1 MMFILLFSVDFL
13 LQNLWWI
20 ILLGVVVLLGLIW
33 LISFLI
39 SKNPKKRK
47 GKLGDIDIFTYLGG
61 KDNVLSFTVHGSRL
75 IVKLKNK
82 NLLQRE
88 ELKALGVKG
97 FVEKEEDITIV
108 LSNELKERYKEYSLG
123 E

>member
-47 GKLGDIDIFTYLGG
+47 GKVGDIDIFTYLGG
-61 KDNVLSFTVHGSRL
+61 KDNVLSFTVHGSRI

>member
-13 LQNLWWI
+13 LQHLWWI
-20 ILLGVVVLLGLIW
+20 IILGVVVLLGLIW

-47 GKLGDIDIFTYLGG
+47 GKVGDIDIFTYLGG

-108 LSNELKERYKEYSLG
+108 LSNELKERYKDYSLG

>member
-61 KDNVLSFTVHGSRL
+61 KDNVLSFIVHGSRL

-108 LSNELKERYKEYSLG
+108 LSNELKERYMEYSLG

>member
-1 MMFILLFSVDFL
+1 MFILLFSVDFL
-13 LQNLWWI
+13 LQHLWWI
-20 ILLGVVVLLGLIW
+20 IILGVVVLLGLIW

-47 GKLGDIDIFTYLGG
+47 GKVGDIDIFTYLGG

-108 LSNELKERYKEYSLG
+108 LSNELKERYKDYSLG

>member
-33 LISFLI
+33 VISFLI

-47 GKLGDIDIFTYLGG
+47 GKVGDIDIFTYLGG

-88 ELKALGVKG
+88 KLKALGVKG

-108 LSNELKERYKEYSLG
+108 LSNELKERYKDYSLG

>member
-47 GKLGDIDIFTYLGG
+47 GKVGDIDIFTYLGG
-61 KDNVLSFTVHGSRL
+61 KDNVESFTVHGSRL
-75 IVKLKNK
+75 IIKLKNK

-108 LSNELKERYKEYSLG
+108 LSNELKERYKDYSLG

>member
-47 GKLGDIDIFTYLGG
+47 GKVGDIDIFTYLGG

-75 IVKLKNK
+75 IIKLKNK

-108 LSNELKERYKEYSLG
+108 LSNELKERYKDYSLG

>member
-1 MMFILLFSVDFL
+1 MFILLFSVDFL

-47 GKLGDIDIFTYLGG
+47 GKVGDIDIFTYLGG
-61 KDNVLSFTVHGSRL
+61 KDNVLSFTVHGSRV

-88 ELKALGVKG
+88 ELKTLGVKG

-108 LSNELKERYKEYSLG
+108 LSNELKERYKDYSLG

>member
-1 MMFILLFSVDFL
+1 MFILLFSVDFL

-47 GKLGDIDIFTYLGG
+47 GKVGDIDIFTYLGG

-75 IVKLKNK
+75 IIKLKNK

-108 LSNELKERYKEYSLG
+108 LSNELKERYKDYSLG

>member
-1 MMFILLFSVDFL
+1 MIFILLFSVDFL

-47 GKLGDIDIFTYLGG
+47 GKVGDIDIFTYLGG

-88 ELKALGVKG
+88 KLKALGVKG

-108 LSNELKERYKEYSLG
+108 LSNELKERYKDYSLG

>member
-1 MMFILLFSVDFL
+1 MMLILLFSVDFL

-20 ILLGVVVLLGLIW
+20 IILGVVVLLGLIW

-47 GKLGDIDIFTYLGG
+47 GKVGDIDIFTYLGG

-108 LSNELKERYKEYSLG
+108 LSNELKERYKDYSLG

>member
-47 GKLGDIDIFTYLGG
+47 GKVGDIDIFTYLGG
-61 KDNVLSFTVHGSRL
+61 KDNVLSFTVHRSRL

-108 LSNELKERYKEYSLG
+108 LSNELKERYKDYSLG

>member
-33 LISFLI
+33 VISFLI

-47 GKLGDIDIFTYLGG
+47 GKVGDIDIFTYLGG

-108 LSNELKERYKEYSLG
+108 LSNELKERYKDYSLG

>member
-1 MMFILLFSVDFL
+1 MFILLFSVDFL

-47 GKLGDIDIFTYLGG
+47 GKVGDIDIFTYLGG
-61 KDNVLSFTVHGSRL
+61 KDNVLSFTVHRSRL

-108 LSNELKERYKEYSLG
+108 LSNELKERYKDYSLG

>member
-20 ILLGVVVLLGLIW
+20 ILLGVVVLLGIIW

-47 GKLGDIDIFTYLGG
+47 GKVGDIDIFTYLGG

-108 LSNELKERYKEYSLG
+108 LSNELKERYKDYSLG

>member
-47 GKLGDIDIFTYLGG
+47 GKVGDIDIFTYLGG

>member
-1 MMFILLFSVDFL
+1 MFILLFSVDFL

-47 GKLGDIDIFTYLGG
+47 GKVGDIDIFTYLGG

-88 ELKALGVKG
+88 ELKTLGVKG

-108 LSNELKERYKEYSLG
+108 LSNELKERYKDYSLG

>member
-20 ILLGVVVLLGLIW
+20 IILGVVVLLGLIW

-47 GKLGDIDIFTYLGG
+47 GKVGDIDIFTYLGG

-75 IVKLKNK
+75 IIKLKNK

-108 LSNELKERYKEYSLG
+108 LSNELKERYKDYSLG

>member
-1 MMFILLFSVDFL
+1 MFILLFSVDFL

-47 GKLGDIDIFTYLGG
+47 GKVGDIDIFIYLGG

-108 LSNELKERYKEYSLG
+108 LSNELKERYKDYSLG

>member
-47 GKLGDIDIFTYLGG
+47 GKVGDIDIFTYLGG

-97 FVEKEEDITIV
+97 FVQKEEDITIV
-108 LSNELKERYKEYSLG
+108 LSNELKERYKDYSLG

>member
-1 MMFILLFSVDFL
+1 MFILLFSVDFL

-33 LISFLI
+33 LISLLI

-47 GKLGDIDIFTYLGG
+47 GKVGDIDIFTYLGG

-108 LSNELKERYKEYSLG
+108 LSNELKERYKDYSLG

>member
-47 GKLGDIDIFTYLGG
+47 GKVGDIDIFTYLGG
-61 KDNVLSFTVHGSRL
+61 KDNVLSFTVRGSRL

-108 LSNELKERYKEYSLG
+108 LSNELKERYKDYSLG

>member
-47 GKLGDIDIFTYLGG
+47 GKVGDIDIFTYLGG
-61 KDNVLSFTVHGSRL
+61 KDNVLSFSVHGSRL

-108 LSNELKERYKEYSLG
+108 LSNELKERYKDYSLG

>member
-1 MMFILLFSVDFL
+1 MFILLFSVDFL

-20 ILLGVVVLLGLIW
+20 IILGVVVLLGLIW

-47 GKLGDIDIFTYLGG
+47 GEVGDIDIFTYLGG

-88 ELKALGVKG
+88 ELKGLGVKG

-108 LSNELKERYKEYSLG
+108 LSNELKERYKDYSLG

>member
-39 SKNPKKRK
+39 FKNPKKHK
-47 GKLGDIDIFTYLGG
+47 GKVGDIDIFSYLGG

-108 LSNELKERYKEYSLG
+108 LSNELKERYKDYSLG

>member
-47 GKLGDIDIFTYLGG
+47 GKVGDIDIFTYLGG
-61 KDNVLSFTVHGSRL
+61 KDNVLNFTVHGSRV

-88 ELKALGVKG
+88 ELKTLGVKG

-108 LSNELKERYKEYSLG
+108 LSNELKERYKDYSLG

>member
-20 ILLGVVVLLGLIW
+20 IILGVVVLLGLIW

-47 GKLGDIDIFTYLGG
+47 GKVGDIDIFTYLGG

-88 ELKALGVKG
+88 ELKTLGVKG

-108 LSNELKERYKEYSLG
+108 LSNELKERYKDYSLG

>member
-20 ILLGVVVLLGLIW
+20 IILGVVVLLGLIW

-47 GKLGDIDIFTYLGG
+47 GKVGDIDIFIYLGG

-97 FVEKEEDITIV
+97 FVEKEEEITIV
-108 LSNELKERYKEYSLG
+108 LSNELKERYNDYSLG

>member
-39 SKNPKKRK
+39 SKNPKKRT
-47 GKLGDIDIFTYLGG
+47 GKVGDIDIFTYLGG

-108 LSNELKERYKEYSLG
+108 LSNELKERYKDYSLG

>member
-88 ELKALGVKG
+88 ELKGLGVKG

-108 LSNELKERYKEYSLG
+108 LSNELKERYKDYSLG

>member
-1 MMFILLFSVDFL
+1 MFILLFSVDFL

-20 ILLGVVVLLGLIW
+20 IILGVVVLLGLIW

-47 GKLGDIDIFTYLGG
+47 GKVGDIDIFTYLGG

-97 FVEKEEDITIV
+97 FVEKEEEITIV
-108 LSNELKERYKEYSLG
+108 LSNELKERYKDYSLG

>member
-47 GKLGDIDIFTYLGG
+47 GKAGDIDIFTYLGG

-75 IVKLKNK
+75 IIKLKNK

>member
-20 ILLGVVVLLGLIW
+20 IILGVVVLLGLIW

-47 GKLGDIDIFTYLGG
+47 GKVEDIDIFTYLGG

-108 LSNELKERYKEYSLG
+108 LSNELKERYKDYSLG

>member
-47 GKLGDIDIFTYLGG
+47 GKVGDIDIFTYLGG

-108 LSNELKERYKEYSLG
+108 LSNELKERCKDYSLG

>member
-1 MMFILLFSVDFL
+1 MFILLFSVDFL

-20 ILLGVVVLLGLIW
+20 IILGVVVLLGLIW

-47 GKLGDIDIFTYLGG
+47 GKVGDIDIFTYLGG

-88 ELKALGVKG
+88 ELKAVGVKG

-108 LSNELKERYKEYSLG
+108 LSNELKERYKDYSLG